1 MIGYR
6 RHAQRHWAMGLGTV
20 ATVLLGTGCTMCPD
34 PFDYS
39 GPVPNGTAPQNNFRV
54 RSQGILPI
62 GRHPGTWPPF
72 VEKGTP
78 PEATVARYEPDD
90 MSGNAS
96 GNWLDGPPAL
106 PVTGEDVLLTAAK
119 ESEADST
126 AAE

>member
-6 RHAQRHWAMGLGTV
+6 RHERRMWTMAFGAM

-39 GPVPNGTAPQNNFRV
+39 GPVPNGTAPQNNFRA

-62 GRHPGTWPPF
+62 GRHPGTWPPL

-78 PEATVARYEPDD
+78 AEATIARYEPDD
-90 MSGNAS
+90 ISGGPS
-96 GNWLDGPPAL
+96 ENWLDGSPAL
-106 PVTGEDVLLTAAK
+106 PATGEDVVLTAAK
-119 ESEADST
+119 ESEVESA